1 MISPME
7 VAKIGL
13 QLDRENKFKNNSIE
27 FIKHIHKT
35 KGFSGLY
42 SGWAGM
48 QWRQVKKNFFN
59 SKVLVDRNLFRNI
72 IKLEETRRTIYY

>member
-27 FIKHIHKT
+27 FIKHIQKT
-35 KGFSGLY
+35 KGISGLY
-42 SGWAGM
+42 SGWSGM
-48 QWRQVKKNFFN
+48 QWRQVNQIF
-59 SKVLVDRNLFRNI
+59 
-72 IKLEETRRTIYY
+72 